1 MSCNALNIDKHYLVA
16 MIGASIVVT
25 IGMVE
30 SEHFLDKQKKGHNKI
45 GLTMSG
51 LGWLLIATLVSI
63 NRKTRKFDLN
73 LFFKRGLPALLV
85 FAIGQVVHK
94 MLQKGKSSI
103 LLSSGM
109 FISSWALFSAMLVH
123 TESTKKKERMA
134 LIYGGAGLI
143 NMAMIALYLNRRYNT
158 LTGKWDGP
166 QNVFSMGL
174 PVYTLGWVSLSLGFS
189 LC

>member
-1 MSCNALNIDKHYLVA
+1 MSCNALNIDKHYLAA
-16 MIGASIVVT
+16 MIGASMVVT

-30 SEHFLDKQKKGHNKI
+30 SEHFLDKRKKGHSKI
-45 GLTMSG
+45 GLAMSS

-63 NRKTRKFDLN
+63 DRKTRKFKLDLF
-73 LFFKRGLPALLV
+73 LKRGLPALLIYV
-85 FAIGQVVHK
+85 MGQVVHR

-103 LLSSGM
+103 LLSSGL
-109 FISSWALFSAMLVH
+109 FIASWGLFSAMLVH
-123 TESTKKKERMA
+123 TETSQKQERMA

-158 LTGKWDGP
+158 LSGKWDGP

-174 PVYTLGWVSLSLGFS
+174 PVFTLGWVSLSIGFS